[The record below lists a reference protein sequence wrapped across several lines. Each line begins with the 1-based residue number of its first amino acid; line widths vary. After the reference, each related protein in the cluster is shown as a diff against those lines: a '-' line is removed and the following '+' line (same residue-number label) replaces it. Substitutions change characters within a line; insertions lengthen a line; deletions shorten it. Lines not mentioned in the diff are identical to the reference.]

1 MKKVALRPYALL
13 PRQYDDR
20 RVLASTVDAWG
31 RALWLICPDAVF
43 PPNPYGKS
51 RPQPRILPFDALV
64 VVNESGEVQERV
76 LRGVALTPY
85 RLDALPNGRLVL
97 QGSGSAGDRNAQIFG
112 RDGRPR
118 RTFAMGAA
126 VEFMMADRRNNLW
139 SAYYDEGVYVD
150 PISADGLARWDSG
163 GNHLWGYRPP
173 QDVAYIDTV
182 YALNVA
188 DSAAWAV
195 YWPSFPLLEAQAN
208 GLLRVR
214 KNSVGSPLGL
224 AVQGDQILFLGGG
237 PRDSDRRD
245 RLHYCSMTPSE
256 AIVVEEA
263 VLTMPNGSPLRGYA
277 RPVGR
282 GRCLYLRGRSA
293 KQWYV
298 LSL

>member
-1 MKKVALRPYALL
+1 MALRPYALL
-13 PRQYDDR
+13 PRQYDDQ

-43 PPNPYGKS
+43 PPNPYGKA
-51 RPQPRILPFDALV
+51 RPQPRSLPFDALV
-64 VVNESGEVQERV
+64 VVNEAGKVQERV

-85 RLDALPNGRLVL
+85 RLDTLPNGRLVL
-97 QGSGSAGDRNAQIFG
+97 QGSGPAGDRNTQIFG

-118 RTFAMGAA
+118 RNFAMGAA

-139 SAYYDEGVYVD
+139 SAYYDEGVYSD
-150 PISADGLARWDSG
+150 PISAAGLARWDSG
-163 GNHLWGYRPP
+163 GNHLWGYWPP
-173 QDVAYIDTV
+173 PGVAHIDTV

-188 DSAAWAV
+188 DSVAWAV
-195 YWPSFPLLEAQAN
+195 YWPSFPLLEAQTN
-208 GLLRVR
+208 GRLRVR
-214 KNSVGSPLGL
+214 KNPVGFPLGL
-224 AVQGDQILFLGGG
+224 AVQDDRILFLGGG
-237 PRDSDRRD
+237 PRDSDRMG

-256 AIVVEEA
+256 VTVVEEA
-263 VLTMPNGSPLRGYA
+263 VLTMPNGSPLKGYA
-277 RPVGR
+277 HPVGR

>member
-1 MKKVALRPYALL
+1 MALRPYALL
-13 PRQYDDR
+13 PRQYDEQ

-43 PPNPYGKS
+43 PPNPYGKA
-51 RPQPRILPFDALV
+51 RPQPRSLPFDALV
-64 VVNESGEVQERV
+64 VVIEAGEVQERV

-97 QGSGSAGDRNAQIFG
+97 QGSGSAGDRNTQIFG

-118 RTFAMGAA
+118 RNFAMGVA
-126 VEFMMADRRNNLW
+126 VEFLMADRRNNLW
-139 SAYYDEGVYVD
+139 SAYYDEGVYSD
-150 PISADGLARWDSG
+150 PISAAGLARWDSG
-163 GNHLWGYRPP
+163 GNHLWGYWPP
-173 QDVAYIDTV
+173 PGVAHIDTV

-195 YWPSFPLLEAQAN
+195 YWPSFPLLEAQTN
-208 GLLRVR
+208 GQLRVR
-214 KNSVGSPLGL
+214 KNPVGFPLGL
-224 AVQGDQILFLGGG
+224 AVQDEQILFLGGG

-256 AIVVEEA
+256 ATVVEEA
-263 VLTMPNGSPLRGYA
+263 VLTMPNGSPLKGYA